1 MSSGVG
7 SFEEEVIGLEY
18 IYFSLQF
25 MQLRNIEEGSM
36 AVVGEEMKMIIEWEW
51 RKKKV
56 CVLEFGFWYD
66 VKKHVLVYVYVFV
79 FV

>member
-1 MSSGVG
+1 VSSGVG

-36 AVVGEEMKMIIEWEW
+36 AVVGEEMKMIIE
-51 RKKKV
+51 
-56 CVLEFGFWYD
+56 
-66 VKKHVLVYVYVFV
+66 
-79 FV
+79 